1 MACAAETIETGRE
14 SWMATYFQKV
24 FKTVTDKET
33 GEIQQVMYCDC
44 KLLQPDNS
52 PCKSSYVL
60 NMGRVTLFDI
70 YERSTGLK
78 LLKRNWFQAR
88 YFYFFDFYVIIFITR
103 T

>member
-33 GEIQQVMYCDC
+33 GEIQQVVYCDC

-52 PCKSSYVL
+52 PCKSSYVYVPKY
-60 NMGRVTLFDI
+60 G
-70 YERSTGLK
+70 TGNFVRHLRTKHGIEVVKKK
-78 LLKRNWFQAR
+78 LVSGKVFLSFL
-88 YFYFFDFYVIIFITR
+88 IFT
-103 T
+103 